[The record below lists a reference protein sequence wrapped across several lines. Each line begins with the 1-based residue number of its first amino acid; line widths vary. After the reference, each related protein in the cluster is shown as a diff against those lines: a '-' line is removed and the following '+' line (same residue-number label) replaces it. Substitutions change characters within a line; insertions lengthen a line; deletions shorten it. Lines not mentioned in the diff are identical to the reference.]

1 MFKIN
6 DGKVCGSNFS
16 FDLPQG
22 FNRVEGLDCFSVDDL
37 VFGSA
42 DNKYLHVVIYFY
54 KERQTARQDMQKM
67 FDENSALIK
76 LSDFIEVN
84 RGHGTGIGVFYE
96 NSFGATQHYEERYD
110 FKNNKFGAVQICIDI
125 SLYSGRGK
133 NRQTIQNALQLPA
146 VKAFLESLKYF

>member
-1 MFKIN
+1 MSKIN
-6 DGKVCGSNFS
+6 DGKVCGSNYS
-16 FDLPQG
+16 FDLSQG

-76 LSDFIEVN
+76 LSDFIEVK
-84 RGHGTGIGVFYE
+84 RGQGTGLGIFYE
-96 NSFGATQHYEERYD
+96 NTFGATQHYEERYD
-110 FKNNKFGAVQICIDI
+110 FKINKFGAVQICIDI

-133 NRQTIQNALQLPA
+133 DRQTIQNALQLPA